1 MQQQRAKLTKG
12 GIMFGNGFGAGR
24 GTRDAV
30 GWAVVEIYFHHYPPP
45 PHDRLSYGA
54 KLRQL
59 LYIMDGRGDDV
70 GGYNEKIGRI
80 QSTERERVQSAIRQR
95 MMRHD

>member
-30 GWAVVEIYFHHYPPP
+30 GWAVVEIYFHHCPPAPP
-45 PHDRLSYGA
+45 PHDRLSCGA

-59 LYIMDGRGDDV
+59 LYIMDGRGDDG

-80 QSTERERVQSAIRQR
+80 PSAERDKATNDEARLI
-95 MMRHD
+95 